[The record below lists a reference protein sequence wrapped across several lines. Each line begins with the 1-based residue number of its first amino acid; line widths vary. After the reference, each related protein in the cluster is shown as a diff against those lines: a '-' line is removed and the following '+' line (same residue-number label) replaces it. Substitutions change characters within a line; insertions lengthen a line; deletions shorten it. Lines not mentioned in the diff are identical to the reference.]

1 MKSYEELKNTISER
15 FDSFKVFKYKAN
27 ANEEDGEY
35 DIRALIRYTHV
46 LPSGEKTVIT
56 ALFPPI
62 QLRTTDNKYE
72 FNRHLNAMVAS
83 LKAEGKEIVGIHM
96 RGDPIYDK
104 IMTRK
109 KVK

>member
-1 MKSYEELKNTISER
+1 MKTYHDFISEN
-15 FDSFKVFKYKAN
+15 FDSFKVFVPKAN
-27 ANEEDGEY
+27 ANEEDSEY
-35 DIRALIRYTHV
+35 GIRALIRYTHV

-96 RGDPIYDK
+96 KGDPLYNK
-104 IMTRK
+104 IVGIRK
-109 KVK
+109 

>member
-1 MKSYEELKNTISER
+1 MKTYHDFISEN
-15 FDSFKVFKYKAN
+15 FDPFKVFKTRPTS
-27 ANEEDGEY
+27 EVDGEY

-56 ALFPPI
+56 SLFPPI

-83 LKAEGKEIVGIHM
+83 LKAEGREIVGIHM
-96 RGDPIYDK
+96 KGDPLYD
-104 IMTRK
+104 RLRGRR
-109 KVK
+109 